1 MRRVINRIWCV
12 LVSHELPSSR
22 VCAAG
27 LSVHVIERRQ
37 PVTVFSC
44 FVPFQSTRGLKRYRF
59 FFQSSAFEVACDS
72 GLYHKQ
78 RADSFEPTAAVR
90 SSGDLLRVVVGSPDE
105 PNPRKPR
112 KVALAPVTRERAV
125 GPAFPSTPIRHRC
138 SVRSPGSGACAAC
151 QRPGSAGRQGGLPAG
166 GACAPGRPA
175 VPCASKARSVA
186 SLSLPPT
193 PPAPPL
199 PVIAPSLSPTPSAT
213 PGSLFTRTVYSVTLG
228 PTQATR
234 DAPPISGPSVTSA
247 MSPQPRQGANAQLS
261 GIGRWRGA
269 DGGGGV
275 FYLPRWAGPPG
286 RPLSLGCTSSTL
298 IH

>member
-1 MRRVINRIWCV
+1 M
-12 LVSHELPSSR
+12 
-22 VCAAG
+22 
-27 LSVHVIERRQ
+27 
-37 PVTVFSC
+37 
-44 FVPFQSTRGLKRYRF
+44 
-59 FFQSSAFEVACDS
+59 
-72 GLYHKQ
+72 
-78 RADSFEPTAAVR
+78 R
-90 SSGDLLRVVVGSPDE
+90 SSGDLLRAAVGSPDE

-112 KVALAPVTRERAV
+112 EVALAPVTRERAV
-125 GPAFPSTPIRHRC
+125 GPAFPSTPIHRRC

-151 QRPGSAGRQGGLPAG
+151 QRPGSAVRQGGLPAG

-193 PPAPPL
+193 PPAAPL
-199 PVIAPSLSPTPSAT
+199 PVTAPPLSSTPSAT

-269 DGGGGV
+269 DGGGA
-275 FYLPRWAGPPG
+275 FSISHAGRGPQDGPSVSDA
-286 RPLSLGCTSSTL
+286 PHLL
-298 IH
+298 